1 MLSMAKYEMFDM
13 VQTKA
18 MNLCQDILPDM
29 GDFMMKMYS
38 EQMELFKS
46 LSEQSLNLT
55 RLEYDVREQAELQ
68 KRMSEENGE
77 YIVLNKNLTMQ
88 KEIKRLRK
96 QKDEL
101 ISELNSVENQN
112 KKLMDAL
119 MKYAK
124 GDKSV
129 LSNFNATQAK

>member
-1 MLSMAKYEMFDM
+1 MAKYEMFDM

-18 MNLCQDILPDM
+18 MNLCQDILPDV
-29 GDFMMKMYS
+29 GDFMMKMYT

-55 RLEYDVREQAELQ
+55 RLEYDVREQNELQ

-101 ISELNSVENQN
+101 VS
-112 KKLMDAL
+112 
-119 MKYAK
+119 
-124 GDKSV
+124 
-129 LSNFNATQAK
+129 

>member
-1 MLSMAKYEMFDM
+1 MAKYEMFDM

-18 MNLCQDILPDM
+18 MNLCQDILPDV

-88 KEIKRLRK
+88 KEVKRLRK

-129 LSNFNATQAK
+129 LSNFNATQSK